1 MLWIDAIANYEL
13 DVVFLS
19 VFFYIT
25 AVTKIET
32 RRLIE
37 LITPFP

>member
-19 VFFYIT
+19 VFLT

-32 RRLIE
+32 RRLR
-37 LITPFP
+37 LVSFP